1 MSNQMYINIYKGLP
15 LFLEEVKAT
24 ALAREIGKSSV
35 WITQKSHHS
44 IVKGRALE
52 FYAHDVDLV
61 NEGLKRIGAWI
72 ANHLI
77 DIDAT
82 REEQIAQIREVG
94 TKVCLPYI
102 YTNVMNKDKRWFEG
116 RMYTRPTGKNITFKP
131 DEILAINRGLL
142 QISADLSGISLTL

>member
-24 ALAREIGKSSV
+24 ALAREIGKTSP
-35 WITQKSHHS
+35 WISKKMHHHVVNGS
-44 IVKGRALE
+44 AKE
-52 FYAHDVDLV
+52 FFAHDVDLV
-61 NEGLKRIGAWI
+61 NEGLKRIGEWV

-94 TKVCLPYI
+94 TKVCMPYI
-102 YTNVMNKDKRWFEG
+102 YINIMGKDKLWFTG
-116 RMYTRPTGKNITFKP
+116 RMYTRPSGKNITFKP